1 MISERRLRQEL
12 EDTHNKRGLAGKV
25 IARRNIENVR
35 EKIDS
40 TKLEEKNNPLIFILM
55 GPP

>member
-1 MISERRLRQEL
+1 LRQEL

-35 EKIDS
+35 KIDS
-40 TKLEEKNNPLIFILM
+40 TKLEEKNNPLNFILM
-55 GPP
+55 GAP